1 VSASTVTPS
10 VDRTH
15 PPDFHQMPSAAFEA
29 LTCALL
35 DKESGVT
42 RADLY
47 GTPRQKQFGVDAFG
61 ETATGLIVA
70 SCKCYRRVSKGEL
83 QTWSDDFLSHLDSH
97 WRPRKVRK
105 FILAVAAPMHSAQRL
120 ADIDAERERFKAVGL
135 EYDVWAPRQLQE
147 LLRDQPGIVSQHLG
161 AEWEPRLCGRVGA
174 VMQPS
179 TRVATA
185 SVDELQAQLDALK
198 EAVSGAVEQQIDA
211 AALALEDGGL
221 AQIEAVID
229 GIRTAPSW
237 PSLSARARARTLR
250 LEASLLINRGDL
262 DRAEALSDEADG
274 IQLQEEPRLRA
285 LITMNRQGAQ
295 EALQVLGVPTTDHG
309 RTLRVGLLLNAGELD
324 QAEAALAAIP
334 SGDPESLRLRAY
346 LQLMRGDAAGAL
358 ASASTA
364 EAQAP
369 SRAAVRRAGAMA
381 RYGLALSRSAPAEAM
396 AFPQPVPRNLVR
408 QDDESQAHL
417 RSAYEVFHQLG
428 QVLSGEAGAIDRV
441 WALACLCN
449 SVGRTAEATALANAL
464 LDAEPASPLAIG
476 WALARGLE
484 IDRARSLGAVKA
496 EIERGAPDLNLLR
509 AFEWL
514 AQESEPAEAEAWLR
528 QLPIDQAEA
537 EFSAEVLAVADRI
550 EGRRGGAEEAE
561 PTVAALDA
569 AHRTG
574 DWSAVEAELTRLAS
588 QDPVPPI
595 ILAVTDE
602 LASAGRWTVL
612 QPHIGLIASFATA
625 DAIRVAA
632 FVAYNTGA
640 AQRAVDLLDQQAQAF
655 PGARLPFDLRRLEAR
670 ALVQAGDLPEA
681 LRRAAALAGESGTIS
696 DQILQAE
703 VKFAIGD
710 LAGAAP
716 ALRAALNEG
725 AMPAPDALRWSGR
738 FVGEDPDLARTLWR
752 AATAADLS
760 DELILNAVDLAF
772 RLNLSR
778 ERPDLVASF
787 RRLAQERP
795 DLVQTPSIDD
805 VVAMMRQRMEVAGE
819 IEGAWRRGELPV
831 HLVFSSIRGNLADAY
846 CLTQPARSRRRPI
859 LIRHGGRGDHFE
871 VPLPFMSWRLSFDIT
886 GLLMAEQLGV
896 LALAE
901 ALGLPI
907 RVSSAM
913 PSALMEL
920 EERSRP
926 HQPERVAAARAIGA
940 ALAAGRIKVGGGPVG
955 AIKIVHDPAAEVK
968 GLGLGAIPP
977 SLRRIGGVDPALFEQ
992 AQAILGPAIE
1002 GAPDLPAGASLVCQL
1017 GVLNQVA
1024 EAGLLDAVLSS
1035 FDVWI
1040 EIVTAQ
1046 HLRAEIEGADRGE
1059 ALAEWMARV
1068 RRLVRNGIESG
1079 RYGVLPSAA
1088 GYEPEISGSPTIDD
1102 PIVQTLLDAIRGADV
1117 PGEILWVDDRHLS
1130 GYPHAGKAIVVG
1142 AFDVLESLRQDGL
1155 LADPDYYSALHKL
1168 RDGGALFLPV
1178 TVEEVMHHLTAA
1190 SVVDGEV
1197 VETPGLAAIRRN
1209 VALALLHEDGLKLL
1223 ERPGP
1228 LASRPMEFPFILGL
1242 RRLAENAIVAVWSDG
1257 VATEIARARSDW
1269 LWSALRAEHLRRNDG
1284 AAFDPKLFPA
1294 LNMGGLAASAIH
1306 IIPQGPGSPGEVQRA
1321 FVAWLEET
1329 VAARLKHDTALADE
1343 TARMTA
1349 MLIQSSARRD
1359 GGQPRDPQYAA
1370 GMQRLLRVAV
1380 ALLPDALR
1388 DRVAGDPAV
1397 RRTIQLKVSLA
1408 IQVQGVAIEVNR
1420 FWKAVRTALRYGRA
1434 SLRDI
1439 SGKRIRMTRVSAEA
1453 VRLTGAVRSRL
1464 VDPALGLLA
1473 ADPQRQEAIEA
1484 LFNEVDIPRLKR
1496 PAIRAQLAKASTS
1509 AERMKIVEELRAG
1522 SVMVFGRR
1530 LTEELSRNE
1539 NVSLA
1544 FFEPPPASAWLDL
1557 LRWPSGADADPV
1569 ASAARTLTEDLSG
1582 WIAFDRLAGLP
1593 VRLPDSVYAAAAVA
1607 PELAQFPAG
1616 FARSPMFSF
1625 HRLHLEAHAR
1635 GASDQDLGAAVDALL
1650 GDYRGPAAI
1659 FVVLLRWAERRFGE
1673 QPRWRELAPMAK
1685 VAVVWTYADCVTDI
1699 LCSLALDL
1707 PATAEVLRQRTPQR
1721 RIAEILTL
1729 IHGLDDSVFDPAAI
1743 HAEPLLMAGLEF
1755 GLGER
1760 FSALEPTEA
1769 RSERFATYFGA
1780 ALPDGQTVSR
1790 PLRAMQDV
1798 DNPYPTWLS
1807 RAPADH
1813 GPFGSTLQ
1821 GDAFVVSAVE
1831 ALANDPTDLHSWL
1844 YLVVWG
1850 TPSLPAEAA
1859 DLLRDVLAKLDIG
1872 QFVDAQGVLVF
1883 RAVAEVAS
1891 RLAGEEA
1898 CSGLLEKM
1906 LAYADWQSHQDAAAG
1921 RSSDPWFSAMLE
1933 AAATA
1938 SRSYEP
1944 MRGIERFCQ
1953 FSIGLMTLA
1962 PETAVGLR
1970 RVFDGAVDQ
1979 TPIAQSL
1986 DLWRALLV
1994 GRAT

>member
-1 VSASTVTPS
+1 MTPS

-15 PPDFHQMPSAAFEA
+15 PPDFHQMSSAAFEA

-61 ETATGLIVA
+61 ETANGLIVA
-70 SCKCYRRVSKGEL
+70 SCKCYGRVSKGEL

-105 FILAVAAPMHSAQRL
+105 FILAVAAPMHSTQRL
-120 ADIDAERERFKAVGL
+120 ADIDAERARFKAVGL

-174 VMQPS
+174 VMQPPA
-179 TRVATA
+179 RVATA
-185 SVDELQAQLDALK
+185 SVDDLQAQLDALK
-198 EAVSGAVEQQIDA
+198 QAVSGAVEQQIDA
-211 AALALEDGGL
+211 AALALENGGV
-221 AQIEAVID
+221 AEIEAVIN

-237 PSLSARARARTLR
+237 PSLSARAQARILR

-262 DRAEALSDEADG
+262 DRAEALSGEADA

-285 LITMNRQGAQ
+285 LITMNREGAP
-295 EALQVLGVPTTDHG
+295 EALQVLGVPTSDHG
-309 RTLRVGLLLNAGELD
+309 RTLRIGLLLNAGELD
-324 QAEAALAAIP
+324 QAEADLASMP
-334 SGDPESLRLRAY
+334 SDDPESLRLRAY

-358 ASASTA
+358 ASASAA

-369 SRAAVRRAGAMA
+369 QRAVVRRAGAMA
-381 RYGLALSRSAPAEAM
+381 RYGVALSRSAPAETM
-396 AFPQPVPRNLVR
+396 SFPQPVPRNLVR

-417 RSAYEVFHQLG
+417 RSAYEAFRQLG
-428 QVLSGEAGAIDRV
+428 EAHGGEPGALDRV

-449 SVGRTAEATALANAL
+449 SVGRTAEATALANRIL
-464 LDAEPASPLAIG
+464 EAEPASPLAIG

-484 IDRARSLGAVKA
+484 IDRGRSLAAVRA
-496 EIERGAPDLNLLR
+496 EIERGAADLNVLR

-528 QLPIDQAEA
+528 QLPVDRVSA
-537 EFSAEVLAVADRI
+537 EFAAEMLAVAERI
-550 EGRRGGAEEAE
+550 EGRRGGEEASE

-574 DWSAVEAELTRLAS
+574 DWSAVEAELTRLAN

-602 LASAGRWTVL
+602 LAGNGRWTAL
-612 QPHIGLIASFATA
+612 QPHISLIASFATA
-625 DAIRVAA
+625 DAVRVAA

-640 AQRAVDLLDQQAQAF
+640 AQRAVDLLDQNTQAF
-655 PGARLPFDLRRLEAR
+655 PGGRLPFDLRRLEAR

-681 LRRAAALAGESGTIS
+681 LRRAAALAGESGSTS

-738 FVGEDPDLARTLWR
+738 FVGEDPDLARALWR

-778 ERPDLVASF
+778 ERPELVASF
-787 RRLAQERP
+787 QRLAQERP
-795 DLVQTPSIDD
+795 DLVQTPTIDD
-805 VVAMMRQRMEVAGE
+805 VVAMMRQRMEVASE
-819 IEGAWRRGELPV
+819 IEGAWTRGELPI
-831 HLVFSSIRGNLADAY
+831 HLVFSSLRGNLADAY
-846 CLTQPARSRRRPI
+846 CLAQPPRSRRRPI

-871 VPLPFMSWRLSFDIT
+871 VPLPFRSWRLSFDIT

-896 LALAE
+896 LAIAD
-901 ALGLPI
+901 ALELPI
-907 RVSSAM
+907 RVSPAM
-913 PSALMEL
+913 PTALMEL

-926 HQPERVAAARAIGA
+926 HQPERVAAARAVGA

-955 AIKIVHDPAAEVK
+955 AIKIVHDPAVEEEGV
-968 GLGLGAIPP
+968 GLGAIPL
-977 SLRRIGGVDPALFEQ
+977 SLRHIGGVDPALLER
-992 AQAILGPAIE
+992 APAILGAAIE
-1002 GAPDLPAGASLVCQL
+1002 RAPDLPAGASLVCQL

-1024 EAGLLDAVLSS
+1024 EAGLLDTVLSS

-1068 RRLVRNGIESG
+1068 RRLVRDGIESG
-1079 RYGVLPSAA
+1079 RYGVLPSVA
-1088 GYEPEISGSPTIDD
+1088 GQEPETPGSPTIDD

-1130 GYPHAGKAIVVG
+1130 GYPNAGKAIVVG
-1142 AFDVLESLRQDGL
+1142 AFDVLERLRQDGL
-1155 LADPDYYSALHKL
+1155 LADPDYYAALHKL

-1178 TVEEVMHHLTAA
+1178 TVDEVMHHLRAA
-1190 SVVDGEV
+1190 AVVDAEV

-1228 LASRPMEFPFILGL
+1228 LAGRPMEFPFILGL
-1242 RRLAENAIVAVWSDG
+1242 RRLAESAIVAVWSDG

-1306 IIPQGPGSPGEVQRA
+1306 IIPQGPGSPGEVRRA
-1321 FVAWLEET
+1321 FVDWLEDT

-1349 MLIQSSARRD
+1349 MLIQSSARPV
-1359 GGQPRDPQYAA
+1359 GGEPRDPQYAA
-1370 GMQRLLRVAV
+1370 GMQRLLHVAV

-1388 DRVAGDPAV
+1388 NRVASDPAV
-1397 RRTIQLKVSLA
+1397 RRTIQLKVPLA

-1420 FWKAVRTALRYGRA
+1420 FWKAVRTALRYGSA
-1434 SLRDI
+1434 SLRDT
-1439 SGKRIRMTRVSAEA
+1439 SGKRIRMSRDSAEA
-1453 VRLTGAVRSRL
+1453 VHLTGAVRSRL

-1473 ADPQRQEAIEA
+1473 ADPQSQDAAMEA
-1484 LFNEVDIPRLKR
+1484 LFDEVDIPRLKR
-1496 PAIRAQLAKASTS
+1496 PAIRAQLAKAATP
-1509 AERMKIVEELRAG
+1509 AERMKIAEELRAA
-1522 SVMVFGRR
+1522 SVMIFGRR

-1539 NVSLA
+1539 SVSLT

-1557 LRWPSGADADPV
+1557 LRWPSGADEDPV

-1593 VRLPDSVYAAAAVA
+1593 VRLPEGVNAAAAAA
-1607 PELAQFPAG
+1607 PELPEFPGG
-1616 FARSPMFSF
+1616 FARTPMFSF
-1625 HRLHLEAHAR
+1625 HRLYIEAHVR
-1635 GASDQDLGAAVDALL
+1635 GASDQDLGAAIDALL

-1659 FVVLLRWAERRFGE
+1659 FVVLLKWAERRFGE
-1673 QPRWRELAPMAK
+1673 QPGWAELAPMAK

-1707 PATAEVLRQRTPQR
+1707 PATAQVLSQRTPQR
-1721 RIAEILTL
+1721 RITEILTL
-1729 IHGLDDSVFDPAAI
+1729 VHGLDDSVFDPAAI

-1755 GLGER
+1755 GLGDR
-1760 FSALEPTEA
+1760 FSDLEPTEA
-1769 RSERFATYFGA
+1769 RSELFAGYFGA
-1780 ALPDGQTVSR
+1780 TLPDGQTVSR
-1790 PLRAMQDV
+1790 PMRAMQDV
-1798 DNPYPTWLS
+1798 ENPYPTWLS
-1807 RAPADH
+1807 RAPADY

-1831 ALANDPTDLHSWL
+1831 ALANDPTELHSWL

-1850 TPSLPAEAA
+1850 TPSLPAKAA
-1859 DLLRDVLAKLDIG
+1859 DQLREVLAKLDIG
-1872 QFVDAQGVLVF
+1872 QFVGAQGILVF

-1906 LAYADWQSHQDAAAG
+1906 LAYADWQTHEDAAAG
-1921 RSSDPWFSAMLE
+1921 RSSDPWFSALLE

-1938 SRSYEP
+1938 SRSYAP
-1944 MRGIERFCQ
+1944 GRGMERFCQ
-1953 FSIGLMTLA
+1953 FCVALIAIA
-1962 PETAVGLR
+1962 PETAVTLR
-1970 RVFDGAVDQ
+1970 SVFDGAVDQ